1 MWRPMVLAGVL
12 LCSGCRM
19 EDPRL
24 PRQLYEEAIR
34 LTQEGRNLEAKTLME
49 RLAKQYPDSPDGQN
63 AVKDLFLLDGLLK
76 QERQERQRL
85 VHSGMKRVAD
95 ALTRYK
101 GNHGEYPR
109 FLTALVPDYLE
120 QTPETPWKHPYF
132 YRPFV
137 GTPILNTTDRRGRAA
152 QVTSTKFDSYY
163 LICLGVDLEPG
174 GEDLAADIFVINGEF
189 QKASVPPPMPQP
201 QPVR

>member
-1 MWRPMVLAGVL
+1 MVLAGVL
-12 LCSGCRM
+12 LLSGCRM

-24 PRQLYEEAIR
+24 PRQLYQEAIR

-49 RLAKQYPDSPDGQN
+49 RLASQYPDTPDGQN
-63 AVKDLFLLDGLLK
+63 AVKDLYLLDGLLK
-76 QERQERQRL
+76 QERLERQRL
-85 VHSGMKRVAD
+85 LHSGMKRVAD

-120 QTPETPWKHPYF
+120 QTPETPWKHPFF

-137 GTPILNTTDRRGRAA
+137 GTPILNTTDRRGRSA
-152 QVTSTKFDSYY
+152 QVLSTKFDSYY
-163 LICLGVDLEPG
+163 LVCLGVDLEPG

-189 QKASVPPPMPQP
+189 QKVSVPPPIPQP
-201 QPVR
+201 QPLR

>member
-12 LCSGCRM
+12 LLSGCRM

-24 PRQLYEEAIR
+24 PRQLYQEAIR

-49 RLAKQYPDSPDGQN
+49 RLASQYPDTPDGQN
-63 AVKDLFLLDGLLK
+63 AVKDLYLLDGLLK
-76 QERQERQRL
+76 QERLERQRL
-85 VHSGMKRVAD
+85 LHSGMKRVAD

-120 QTPETPWKHPYF
+120 QTPETPWKHPFF

-137 GTPILNTTDRRGRAA
+137 GTPILNTTDRRGRSA
-152 QVTSTKFDSYY
+152 QVLSTKFDSYY
-163 LICLGVDLEPG
+163 LVCLGVDLEPG

-189 QKASVPPPMPQP
+189 QKVSVPPPIPQP
-201 QPVR
+201 QPLR